1 MPKSN
6 EGGRGRAARGVPLPG
21 LRAQRQ
27 RKGITQ
33 RDLAEIAGVTQGTV
47 WMLEAGHRGAYP
59 RTIKCLSRALEVTH
73 EQLTS
78 GGCTER

>member
-1 MPKSN
+1 
-6 EGGRGRAARGVPLPG
+6 VPLPG

-59 RTIKCLSRALEVTH
+59 RTIKRLARALEVTH
-73 EQLTS
+73 GQLTS
-78 GGCTER
+78 EGCTER